1 MKRFYFYSYLFTLVI
16 IGCGPEL
23 RTVVERDKY
32 NRIVLEAELK
42 GEVDTNWVKL
52 HTYHFIGPSTD
63 GPPLETAKEA
73 QSDVS
78 VDDSGNLAWG
88 AEEPPAP
95 EPISSE
101 PPLDD
106 TPPDTGQVVQDFTI
120 TVDSTKKTFSS
131 FAKGRREGEWK
142 TWYANGQLKTY
153 YTYIKDQIEG
163 VYTYYDSIGTTIKTE
178 TYKKSILEGIT
189 SDFNENSTLRMT
201 TNYKKGLK
209 EGLQKEFIEGVVLIE
224 QRTFKKDSLD
234 GEWTSWHDN
243 GTKKV
248 VRVYKNG
255 EPRGNWL
262 FYDEKGAWMRE
273 QQYKKGLADGIWSF
287 YDRDRFKVFHYYTL
301 GELVA
306 EYTEAKWPNGQIKED
321 PPTFNKEGQLHG
333 TRIGY
338 WANGSTRYTM
348 DYKKG
353 KKDGDEIRYDSTG
366 VLIFEV
372 RYDKGIRNGMEKEYY
387 GNGNPKRLARYK
399 DNILDGMEKEYYMN
413 GDPKRLAS
421 YKDGKLNGKTELF
434 DSLGVKTETIA
445 YKDSLRNGK
454 TTLWWPNGEAY
465 QRFTYENDILEGK
478 FEEWDSLGTDIV
490 KGSYT
495 NGVRHKK
502 WLYYDSEGRRDK
514 FVFLDMDSVITDY
527 KFKYYPN
534 WQLVEEPGFDDRG
547 LYDGKWESF
556 YIDGATSKKFSYT
569 EGKRDKIWMS
579 YYQDG
584 RRENYTFY
592 TLDTLIT
599 DYDFTYYQN
608 LQIMEEPKFSK
619 DGLFDGKWEQFYEG
633 GETKKT
639 YSYERNLKNKIWMS
653 YYQDGRRENYTFYT
667 LDTLITD
674 YDFTYYQNL
683 QIMEEPKFS
692 KDGLFDG
699 KWEQFHQDG
708 ETKMTFSYDRNKK
721 DQIWMSYFP
730 DNRRQ
735 NYTFYNQD
743 TLITN
748 YDFKYYDNIKI
759 VDNPDYYDYEYYMNL
774 QVVEKPR
781 YDNLQIIEEP
791 KFDKNGLYD
800 GKWESF
806 FGDGDQWR
814 TFFYEEGLKVK
825 LWSVFFD
832 STGVRHSETNY
843 ENDLRHGQYQEWYE
857 NIIVRPKEEG
867 LYKEGVK
874 DLLWSYWN
882 EFQEKRFEE
891 WRDGVLYDSFQYE
904 YYPNGQ
910 VKEEPSYKDRRKHGD
925 WVRYFPNGDIMGTRT
940 FKAGLK
946 EGLWIEYYKNP
957 PGDRDDII
965 AWKGKYVAD
974 KKEGKWEWFWLNQE
988 KQRVDNYKK
997 GEMTSEKCF
1006 ERDGSGQTR
1015 DCSEVRY
1022 ESSR

>member
-1 MKRFYFYSYLFTLVI
+1 MKRIYFYSYLLTLAI

-32 NRIVLEAELK
+32 NRIILEAELK

-52 HTYHFIGPSTD
+52 HTYHFVGPSTD
-63 GPPLETAKEA
+63 GPPIETPSEKSA
-73 QSDVS
+73 DIN

-88 AEEPPAP
+88 AEEPVDA
-95 EPISSE
+95 SE
-101 PPLDD
+101 TESTNDVSD
-106 TPPDTGQVVQDFTI
+106 TVVDTGEVVQDFTI

-163 VYTYYDSIGTTIKTE
+163 IYTYYDSAGTTIKTE

-201 TNYKKGLK
+201 TTYKKGLK
-209 EGLQKEFIEGVVLIE
+209 EGPQKEFIEGVVLIE

-243 GTKKV
+243 GTQKV

-255 EPRGNWL
+255 QPRGNWM
-262 FYDEKGAWMRE
+262 FYDPKGAWMRE
-273 QQYKKGLADGIWSF
+273 EQYKKGLADGIWTF
-287 YDRDRFKVFHYYTL
+287 YDREGFKVFHYYTL

-338 WANGSTRYTM
+338 WADGSTRYTM

-353 KKDGDEIRYDSTG
+353 KKDGDEIRYDSSG
-366 VLIFEV
+366 VVVFEV
-372 RYDKGIRNGMEKEYY
+372 RYDKGIRNGLEKEYY
-387 GNGNPKRLARYK
+387 VNGNPKRVARYK
-399 DNILDGMEKEYYMN
+399 DNKLD
-413 GDPKRLAS
+413 
-421 YKDGKLNGKTELF
+421 GKTELF

-445 YKDSLRNGK
+445 YKDSLRDGK

-465 QRFTYENDILEGK
+465 QRFTYEKDVLEGR

-495 NGVRHKK
+495 AGVRHKK

-514 FVFLDMDSVITDY
+514 FVFLDMDSIITDY

-556 YIDGATSKKFSYT
+556 YIDGTTSKKFSYT

-579 YYQDG
+579 YFQDG

-592 TLDTLIT
+592 DQDTLVT
-599 DYDFTYYQN
+599 DYDFTYYPN
-608 LQIMEEPKFSK
+608 LQIKEEPKFSK
-619 DGLFDGKWEQFYEG
+619 DGLFDGKWEQFYE
-633 GETKKT
+633 
-639 YSYERNLKNKIWMS
+639 
-653 YYQDGRRENYTFYT
+653 
-667 LDTLITD
+667 
-674 YDFTYYQNL
+674 
-683 QIMEEPKFS
+683 
-692 KDGLFDG
+692 
-699 KWEQFHQDG
+699 DG

-730 DNRRQ
+730 DNRRE
-735 NYTFYNQD
+735 NFTFYNQD
-743 TLITN
+743 TLVTD

-759 VDNPDYYDYEYYMNL
+759 VENPDFYSYEYYMNL
-774 QVVEKPR
+774 QTVETPR
-781 YDNLQIIEEP
+781 YDNTQIVEEP
-791 KFDKNGLYD
+791 SFGKNGLFD

-806 FGDGDQWR
+806 FENGDQWR
-814 TFFYEEGLKVK
+814 TFHYEDGLKVK
-825 LWSVFFD
+825 LWSVFYD
-832 STGVRHSETNY
+832 STGMRHSETNY

-857 NIIVRPKEEG
+857 NIVIRPRAEG

-874 DLLWSYWN
+874 DLLWTFWN

-891 WRDGVLYDSFQYE
+891 WRDGVLYDTFEYE
-904 YYPNGQ
+904 YYSNGQ
-910 VKEEPSYKDRRKHGD
+910 VKEEPSYKDRKKHGD
-925 WVRYFPNGDIMGTRT
+925 WVRYFPNGDVMGTRT
-940 FKAGLK
+940 FVAGLK

-957 PGDRDDII
+957 PGERDDII
-965 AWKGKYVAD
+965 AWKGKYVSD
-974 KKEGKWEWFWLNQE
+974 KREGKWEWFWLNQE
-988 KQRVDNYKK
+988 RQRVDSYKK

-1006 ERDGSGQTR
+1006 ERDGSGSSR

-1022 ESSR
+1022 DGTR

>member
-1 MKRFYFYSYLFTLVI
+1 M
-16 IGCGPEL
+16 
-23 RTVVERDKY
+23 
-32 NRIVLEAELK
+32 
-42 GEVDTNWVKL
+42 
-52 HTYHFIGPSTD
+52 
-63 GPPLETAKEA
+63 
-73 QSDVS
+73 
-78 VDDSGNLAWG
+78 
-88 AEEPPAP
+88 
-95 EPISSE
+95 
-101 PPLDD
+101 
-106 TPPDTGQVVQDFTI
+106 QDFTI

-142 TWYANGQLKTY
+142 TWYPNGQLKTY

-163 VYTYYDSIGTTIKTE
+163 TYTYYDSIGTTIRTE
-178 TYKKSILEGIT
+178 TYKKSVLEGIT
-189 SDFNENSTLRMT
+189 SDFNENSTLKMT
-201 TNYKKGLK
+201 TEYKKGLK
-209 EGLQKEFIEGVVLIE
+209 DGIQKEFIEGVVLIE

-243 GTKKV
+243 GTRMV
-248 VRVYKNG
+248 TRVYKNG
-255 EPRGNWL
+255 APRGNWL

-273 QQYKKGLADGIWSF
+273 QQYKKGLADGIWTF
-287 YDRDRFKVFHYYTL
+287 YDRDGFKVFHYYTL

-306 EYTEAKWPNGQIKED
+306 EYTEAKWPNGQIKEE

-338 WANGSTRYTM
+338 WSDGSTRYTM

-372 RYDKGIRNGMEKEYY
+372 RYDKGIRNGLEKEYY
-387 GNGNPKRLARYK
+387 VYGNPKRIARYK
-399 DNILDGMEKEYYMN
+399 DNKLD
-413 GDPKRLAS
+413 
-421 YKDGKLNGKTELF
+421 GKTELF

-454 TTLWWPNGEAY
+454 STLWWPNGKPY

-478 FEEWDSLGTDIV
+478 YEEWDSLGADIV
-490 KGSYT
+490 KGIYT
-495 NGVRHKK
+495 KGVRHKK

-514 FVFLDMDSVITDY
+514 FIFLDMDSIITDY

-556 YIDGATSKKFSYT
+556 YIDGATSKKFFYDK
-569 EGKRDKIWMS
+569 GKRDQIWMS

-592 TLDTLIT
+592 ALDTLIT
-599 DYDFTYYQN
+599 DYDFTYYKN

-619 DGLFDGKWEQFYEG
+619 DGLFDGKWEQFY
-633 GETKKT
+633 
-639 YSYERNLKNKIWMS
+639 
-653 YYQDGRRENYTFYT
+653 
-667 LDTLITD
+667 
-674 YDFTYYQNL
+674 
-683 QIMEEPKFS
+683 
-692 KDGLFDG
+692 
-699 KWEQFHQDG
+699 QDG
-708 ETKMTFSYDRNKK
+708 ETKMTFTYDRNKK

-743 TLITN
+743 TLITD

-759 VDNPDYYDYEYYMNL
+759 VDNPDYYDYTYYMNL
-774 QVVEKPR
+774 EIVEEPR
-781 YDNLQIIEEP
+781 YDNMQIVEEP

-800 GKWESF
+800 GKWESYF
-806 FGDGDQWR
+806 EDGDDWR
-814 TFFYEEGLKVK
+814 TFYYENGIKVK
-825 LWSVFFD
+825 LWSVFYD
-832 STGVRHSETNY
+832 STGTRHSETNY
-843 ENDLRHGQYQEWYE
+843 ENDLKHGQYQEWYQD
-857 NIIVRPKEEG
+857 IIVKPKEEG
-867 LYKEGVK
+867 LYKEDVK
-874 DLLWSYWN
+874 DLLWTYWN

-891 WRDGVLYDSFQYE
+891 WRDGVLYDSFEYE
-904 YYPNGQ
+904 YYDNGQ
-910 VKEEPSYKDRRKHGD
+910 VKEEPSYKDRKKHGD
-925 WVRYFPNGDIMGTRT
+925 WVRYFPDGSIMGTRT

-946 EGLWIEYYKNP
+946 EGTWIEYYKNL

-974 KKEGKWEWFWLNQE
+974 KREGKWEWFWLNQE
-988 KQRVDNYKK
+988 RQRVDNYKK

-1006 ERDGSGQTR
+1006 ERDGSGSTR

>member
-1 MKRFYFYSYLFTLVI
+1 MKRIYFYSYLLTLAI

-32 NRIVLEAELK
+32 NRIILEAELK

-52 HTYHFIGPSTD
+52 HTYHFVGPSTD
-63 GPPLETAKEA
+63 GPPIETPSER
-73 QSDVS
+73 SVDIN

-88 AEEPPAP
+88 AEEPA
-95 EPISSE
+95 EASE
-101 PPLDD
+101 AESTNDVSD
-106 TPPDTGQVVQDFTI
+106 TVVDTGEVVQDFTI

-163 VYTYYDSIGTTIKTE
+163 IYTYYDSVGTIIKKE

-201 TNYKKGLK
+201 TTYKKGLK
-209 EGLQKEFIEGVVLIE
+209 EGPQKEFIEGVVLIE

-243 GTKKV
+243 GTQKV

-255 EPRGNWL
+255 QPRGNWM
-262 FYDEKGAWMRE
+262 FYDSKGAWMRE
-273 QQYKKGLADGIWSF
+273 EQYKKGLADGIWTF
-287 YDRDRFKVFHYYTL
+287 YDREGFKVFHYYTL

-338 WANGSTRYTM
+338 WADGSTRYTM

-353 KKDGDEIRYDSTG
+353 KKDGDEIRYDSSG
-366 VLIFEV
+366 VVVFEV
-372 RYDKGIRNGMEKEYY
+372 RYDKGIRNGLEKEYY
-387 GNGNPKRLARYK
+387 VNGNPKRVARYK
-399 DNILDGMEKEYYMN
+399 DNKLD
-413 GDPKRLAS
+413 
-421 YKDGKLNGKTELF
+421 GKTELF

-445 YKDSLRNGK
+445 YKDSLRDGK

-465 QRFTYENDILEGK
+465 QRFTYEKDILEGR

-495 NGVRHKK
+495 AGVRHKK

-514 FVFLDMDSVITDY
+514 FVFLDMDSIITDY

-556 YIDGATSKKFSYT
+556 YIDGATSKKFSYS

-579 YYQDG
+579 YFQDG

-592 TLDTLIT
+592 DQDTLVT
-599 DYDFTYYQN
+599 DYDFTYYSN
-608 LQIMEEPKFSK
+608 LQIKEEPKFSK
-619 DGLFDGKWEQFYEG
+619 DGLFDGKWEQFYE
-633 GETKKT
+633 
-639 YSYERNLKNKIWMS
+639 
-653 YYQDGRRENYTFYT
+653 
-667 LDTLITD
+667 
-674 YDFTYYQNL
+674 
-683 QIMEEPKFS
+683 
-692 KDGLFDG
+692 
-699 KWEQFHQDG
+699 DG

-730 DNRRQ
+730 DNRRE
-735 NYTFYNQD
+735 NFTFYNQD
-743 TLITN
+743 TLVTD

-759 VDNPDYYDYEYYMNL
+759 VENPDFYSYEYYMNL
-774 QVVEKPR
+774 QTVETPR
-781 YDNLQIIEEP
+781 YDNIQIVEEP
-791 KFDKNGLYD
+791 SFGKNGLFD

-806 FGDGDQWR
+806 FENGDQWR
-814 TFFYEEGLKVK
+814 TFHYEDGLKVK
-825 LWSVFFD
+825 LWSVFYD
-832 STGVRHSETNY
+832 STGMRHSETNY

-857 NIIVRPKEEG
+857 NIVIRPRAEG

-874 DLLWSYWN
+874 DLLWTFWN

-891 WRDGVLYDSFQYE
+891 WRDGVLYDTFEYE
-904 YYPNGQ
+904 YYSNGQ
-910 VKEEPSYKDRRKHGD
+910 VKEEPSYKDRKKHGD
-925 WVRYFPNGDIMGTRT
+925 WVRYFPNGDVMGTRT
-940 FKAGLK
+940 FVAGLK

-957 PGDRDDII
+957 PGERDDII
-965 AWKGKYVAD
+965 AWKGKYVSD
-974 KKEGKWEWFWLNQE
+974 KREGKWEWFWLNQE
-988 KQRVDNYKK
+988 RQRVDSYKK

-1006 ERDGSGQTR
+1006 ERDGSGSSR

-1022 ESSR
+1022 DGTR

>member
-1 MKRFYFYSYLFTLVI
+1 MKRFYLYSYIATLLI

-32 NRIVLEAELK
+32 NRIILEAELK

-52 HTYHFIGPSTD
+52 HTYHFMGPSTD
-63 GPPLETAKEA
+63 GPPLDETASTQA
-73 QSDVS
+73 DMS

-88 AEEPPAP
+88 AEEETVEANN
-95 EPISSE
+95 EATDISEES
-101 PPLDD
+101 
-106 TPPDTGQVVQDFTI
+106 TADTGEVVQDFTI

-131 FAKGRREGEWK
+131 FAKGRKEGDWK
-142 TWYANGQLKTY
+142 TWHANGQLKTH

-163 VYTYYDSIGTTIKTE
+163 VYTYYDSVGTTIKTE
-178 TYKKSILEGIT
+178 TYKKSILEGVT
-189 SDFNENSTLRMT
+189 SEFNENGTLHIT
-201 TNYKKGLK
+201 TEYKKGLK

-243 GTKKV
+243 GTQKV

-255 EPRGNWL
+255 SPRGNWT

-273 QQYKKGLADGIWSF
+273 QQYKKGLADGIWTF
-287 YDRDRFKVFHYYTL
+287 YDREGFKVFHYYTL

-306 EYTEAKWPNGQIKED
+306 EYTEAKWPNGQIKEE

-338 WANGSTRYTM
+338 WADGSTRYTM

-387 GNGNPKRLARYK
+387 SNGNPKRLAKYK
-399 DNILDGMEKEYYMN
+399 DN
-413 GDPKRLAS
+413 
-421 YKDGKLNGKTELF
+421 KLNGKTELF

-465 QRFTYENDILEGK
+465 QRFTYENDILEGR

-490 KGSYT
+490 KGTYT
-495 NGVRHKK
+495 GGVRHKK

-514 FVFLDMDSVITDY
+514 FVFLDMDSIITDY

-534 WQLVEEPGFDDRG
+534 WQLVEEPGFNDRG

-569 EGKRDKIWMS
+569 EGKRDKVWMS

-592 TLDTLIT
+592 TQDSLIT
-599 DYDFTYYQN
+599 DYDFTYYAN
-608 LQIMEEPKFSK
+608 LQIKEEPKFSK
-619 DGLFDGKWEQFYEG
+619 DGLFDGKWEQFYE
-633 GETKKT
+633 
-639 YSYERNLKNKIWMS
+639 
-653 YYQDGRRENYTFYT
+653 
-667 LDTLITD
+667 
-674 YDFTYYQNL
+674 
-683 QIMEEPKFS
+683 
-692 KDGLFDG
+692 
-699 KWEQFHQDG
+699 DG
-708 ETKMTFSYDRNKK
+708 ETKMTFSYDRSKK
-721 DQIWMSYFP
+721 DQIWMSYFN

-743 TLITN
+743 TLITD

-759 VDNPDYYDYEYYMNL
+759 VDDPDLYDYEYYMNL
-774 QVVEKPR
+774 EIIEKPR
-781 YDNLQIIEEP
+781 NDNLQIVEEP
-791 KFDKNGLYD
+791 SFGKNGLFD

-806 FGDGDQWR
+806 FADGDQWR
-814 TFFYEEGLKVK
+814 TFHYEDGLKVK
-825 LWSVFFD
+825 LWSVFYD
-832 STGVRHSETNY
+832 STGTRHSETNY
-843 ENDLRHGQYQEWYE
+843 ENDMKNGQYQEWYE
-857 NIIVRPKEEG
+857 NIIIRPRAEG
-867 LYKEGVK
+867 LYKDDVK
-874 DLLWSYWN
+874 DLLWTFWN

-891 WRDGVLYDSFQYE
+891 WRDGILYDSFEYE

-910 VKEEPSYKDRRKHGD
+910 VKEEPSYKDRKKHGD
-925 WVRYFPNGDIMGTRT
+925 WVRYFPDGSVMGTRT
-940 FKAGLK
+940 FVAGLK

-957 PGDRDDII
+957 PGNRDDIV
-965 AWKGKYVAD
+965 AWQGKYVSD
-974 KKEGKWEWFWLNQE
+974 KREGKWEWFWLNQE
-988 KQRVDNYKK
+988 KQRVDSYKK

-1006 ERDGSGQTR
+1006 ERDGSGSTR
-1015 DCSEVRY
+1015 DCSEVRFQ
-1022 ESSR
+1022 SNR

>member
-23 RTVVERDKY
+23 RTVIERDKY
-32 NRIVLEAELK
+32 NRIILEAELK

-73 QSDVS
+73 QSDIS

-88 AEEPPAP
+88 AEEELEA
-95 EPISSE
+95 EVKKIE
-101 PPLDD
+101 D
-106 TPPDTGQVVQDFTI
+106 TLNDVTNDTGQVVQDFTI

-142 TWYANGQLKTY
+142 TWYPNGQLKTY

-163 VYTYYDSIGTTIKTE
+163 TYTYYDSIGTTIRTE
-178 TYKKSILEGIT
+178 TYKKSVLEGIT
-189 SDFNENSTLRMT
+189 SDFNENSTLKMT
-201 TNYKKGLK
+201 TEYKKGLK
-209 EGLQKEFIEGVVLIE
+209 DGIQKEFIEGVVLIE

-243 GTKKV
+243 GTRKV
-248 VRVYKNG
+248 TRVYKNG
-255 EPRGNWL
+255 APRGNWL

-273 QQYKKGLADGIWSF
+273 QQYKKGLADGIWTF
-287 YDRDRFKVFHYYTL
+287 YDRDGFKVFHYYTL

-306 EYTEAKWPNGQIKED
+306 EYTEAKWPNGQIKEE

-338 WANGSTRYTM
+338 WSDGSTRYTM

-372 RYDKGIRNGMEKEYY
+372 RYDKGIRNGLEKEYY
-387 GNGNPKRLARYK
+387 VNGNPKRIARYK
-399 DNILDGMEKEYYMN
+399 DNKLD
-413 GDPKRLAS
+413 
-421 YKDGKLNGKTELF
+421 GKTELF

-454 TTLWWPNGEAY
+454 STLWWPNGKPY

-478 FEEWDSLGTDIV
+478 YEEWDSLGADIV
-490 KGSYT
+490 KGIYT
-495 NGVRHKK
+495 QGVRHKK

-514 FVFLDMDSVITDY
+514 FIFLDMDSIITDY

-556 YIDGATSKKFSYT
+556 YIDGATSKKFFYDK
-569 EGKRDKIWMS
+569 GKRDQIWMS

-592 TLDTLIT
+592 ALDTLIT
-599 DYDFTYYQN
+599 DYDFTYYKN

-619 DGLFDGKWEQFYEG
+619 DGLFDGKWEQFY
-633 GETKKT
+633 
-639 YSYERNLKNKIWMS
+639 
-653 YYQDGRRENYTFYT
+653 
-667 LDTLITD
+667 
-674 YDFTYYQNL
+674 
-683 QIMEEPKFS
+683 
-692 KDGLFDG
+692 
-699 KWEQFHQDG
+699 QDG
-708 ETKMTFSYDRNKK
+708 ETKMTFNYDRNKK

-743 TLITN
+743 TLITD

-759 VDNPDYYDYEYYMNL
+759 VDNPDYYDYTYYMNL
-774 QVVEKPR
+774 EIVEEPR
-781 YDNLQIIEEP
+781 YDNMQIVEEP

-800 GKWESF
+800 GKWESYF
-806 FGDGDQWR
+806 EDGDDWR
-814 TFFYEEGLKVK
+814 TFYYENGIKVK
-825 LWSVFFD
+825 LWSVFYD
-832 STGVRHSETNY
+832 STGTRHSETNY
-843 ENDLRHGQYQEWYE
+843 ENDLKHGQYQEWYQD
-857 NIIVRPKEEG
+857 IIVKPKEEG
-867 LYKEGVK
+867 LYKEDVK
-874 DLLWSYWN
+874 DLLWTYWN

-891 WRDGVLYDSFQYE
+891 WRDGVLYDSFEYE
-904 YYPNGQ
+904 YYDNGQ
-910 VKEEPSYKDRRKHGD
+910 VKEEPSYKDRKKHGD
-925 WVRYFPNGDIMGTRT
+925 WVRYFPDGSIMGTRT

-946 EGLWIEYYKNP
+946 EGTWIEYYKNL

-974 KKEGKWEWFWLNQE
+974 KREGKWEWFWLNQE
-988 KQRVDNYKK
+988 RQRVDNYKK

-1006 ERDGSGQTR
+1006 ERDGSGSTR

>member
-23 RTVVERDKY
+23 RSVVERDKY
-32 NRIVLEAELK
+32 NRIILEAELK

-63 GPPLETAKEA
+63 GPPLETAKET

-88 AEEPPAP
+88 AEEPPTP
-95 EPISSE
+95 DPISSE
-101 PPLDD
+101 SNLDD
-106 TPPDTGQVVQDFTI
+106 IPADTGQVVQDFTI

-142 TWYANGQLKTY
+142 TWYPNGQMKTY

-178 TYKKSILEGIT
+178 TYKKGILEGIT

-287 YDRDRFKVFHYYTL
+287 YDRDGFKVFHYYTL

-421 YKDGKLNGKTELF
+421 YKDGKLDGKTELF

-514 FVFLDMDSVITDY
+514 FVFLDMDLIITDY

-579 YYQDG
+579 YYQD
-584 RRENYTFY
+584 E
-592 TLDTLIT
+592 
-599 DYDFTYYQN
+599 
-608 LQIMEEPKFSK
+608 
-619 DGLFDGKWEQFYEG
+619 
-633 GETKKT
+633 
-639 YSYERNLKNKIWMS
+639 
-653 YYQDGRRENYTFYT
+653 RRENYTFYT

-699 KWEQFHQDG
+699 KWEQFHEDG

-748 YDFKYYDNIKI
+748 YDFKYYDNIEI

-774 QVVEKPR
+774 QIVEKPR
-781 YDNLQIIEEP
+781 YDNLQIVEEP

-806 FGDGDQWR
+806 FENGDQWR
-814 TFFYEEGLKVK
+814 TFFYEEGIKVK

-874 DLLWSYWN
+874 DLLWTYWN

-891 WRDGVLYDSFQYE
+891 WRDGVLYDSFEYE

>member
-1 MKRFYFYSYLFTLVI
+1 MKRFYIYSYILTLVI
-16 IGCGPEL
+16 VGCGPEL
-23 RTVVERDKY
+23 RTVVERDKF
-32 NRIVLEAELK
+32 NRIILEAELK

-63 GPPLETAKEA
+63 GPPIDNATPS

-78 VDDSGNLAWG
+78 VDNSGNLAWG
-88 AEEPPAP
+88 AEEETAEPKSDASESPEEAPA
-95 EPISSE
+95 
-101 PPLDD
+101 
-106 TPPDTGQVVQDFTI
+106 DTGEVVQDFTI

-131 FAKGRREGEWK
+131 FAKGRREGDWK
-142 TWYANGQLKTY
+142 TWHPNGQLKTH

-163 VYTYYDSIGTTIKTE
+163 LYTYYDSVGITKKTE
-178 TYKKSILEGIT
+178 TYKKSILEGVT
-189 SDFNENSTLRMT
+189 SDFNDNGTLHIT
-201 TNYKKGLK
+201 TEYKKNLK
-209 EGLQKEFIEGVVLIE
+209 DGFQKEFIEGVVLIE
-224 QRTFKKDSLD
+224 QRTYKKDSLD
-234 GEWTSWHDN
+234 GEWTSWHDS

-255 EPRGNWL
+255 TPKGNWI

-273 QQYKKGLADGIWSF
+273 EQYKKGLADGIWTF

-306 EYTEAKWPNGQIKED
+306 EYTEAKWPNGQIKEE
-321 PPTFNKEGQLHG
+321 PPSFNKEGQLDG

-338 WANGSTRYTM
+338 WADGSTRYTM

-387 GNGNPKRLARYK
+387 SNGNPKRLARYK
-399 DNILDGMEKEYYMN
+399 DNKLDGMEKEYYAN
-413 GDPKRLAS
+413 GNEKRLAS
-421 YKDGKLNGKTELF
+421 YKDNKLDGKTELF
-434 DSLGVKTETIA
+434 DSLGVKTETIT
-445 YKDSLRNGK
+445 YKDSLRDGK

-465 QRFTYENDILEGK
+465 QRFTYEKDILEGR

-495 NGVRHKK
+495 DGVRHKK

-514 FVFLDMDSVITDY
+514 FVFLDMDSTITDY

-534 WQLVEEPGFDDRG
+534 WQLVEEPGFNDRG

-556 YIDGATSKKFSYT
+556 YIDGATSKKFSYD

-592 TLDTLIT
+592 AQDSLVT
-599 DYDFTYYQN
+599 DYDFTYFAN
-608 LQIMEEPKFSK
+608 LQIKEEPKFSK
-619 DGLFDGKWEQFYEG
+619 EGLFDGKWERFYE
-633 GETKKT
+633 
-639 YSYERNLKNKIWMS
+639 
-653 YYQDGRRENYTFYT
+653 
-667 LDTLITD
+667 
-674 YDFTYYQNL
+674 
-683 QIMEEPKFS
+683 
-692 KDGLFDG
+692 
-699 KWEQFHQDG
+699 DG
-708 ETKMTFSYDRNKK
+708 ETKMTFSYDQSKK
-721 DQIWMSYFP
+721 DKIWMSYFP

-735 NYTFYNQD
+735 NYTYYNQD
-743 TLITN
+743 TLVTD

-759 VDNPDYYDYEYYMNL
+759 TNNPDLYDYAYYMNL
-774 QVVEKPR
+774 EIVENPR
-781 YDNLQIIEEP
+781 YDNLQIVEEP
-791 KFDKNGLYD
+791 SFGKNGLFD

-806 FGDGDQWR
+806 FEDGDQWR
-814 TFFYEEGLKVK
+814 TFHYEEGLKVK
-825 LWSVFFD
+825 MWSVFYD
-832 STGVRHSETNY
+832 STGTRHSETNY
-843 ENDLRHGQYQEWYE
+843 ENDLKHGQYQEWYE
-857 NIIVRPKEEG
+857 NIIIRPRAEG
-867 LYKEGVK
+867 LYKEDVK
-874 DLLWSYWN
+874 DLLWTFWN

-891 WRDGVLYDSFQYE
+891 WRDGVLYDSFEYE

-925 WVRYFPNGDIMGTRT
+925 WVRYFPDGSVMGTRT
-940 FKAGLK
+940 FEAGLK

-957 PGDRDDII
+957 PGNRDDIV
-965 AWKGKYVAD
+965 AWQGKYVAD
-974 KKEGKWEWFWLNQE
+974 KREGKWEWFWLNQE

-1006 ERDGSGQTR
+1006 ERDGSGSTR
-1015 DCSEVRY
+1015 DCSEVRF

>member
-1 MKRFYFYSYLFTLVI
+1 MKRFYLYSYIVTLLI

-32 NRIVLEAELK
+32 NRIILEAELK

-52 HTYHFIGPSTD
+52 HTYHFMGPSTD
-63 GPPLETAKEA
+63 GPPLDETAST
-73 QSDVS
+73 QTDMS

-88 AEEPPAP
+88 AEEETVEANN
-95 EPISSE
+95 EATDISEES
-101 PPLDD
+101 
-106 TPPDTGQVVQDFTI
+106 TADTGEVVQDFTI

-131 FAKGRREGEWK
+131 FAKGRKEGDWK
-142 TWYANGQLKTY
+142 TWHANGQLKTH

-163 VYTYYDSIGTTIKTE
+163 VYTYYDSVGTTIKTE
-178 TYKKSILEGIT
+178 TYKKSILEGVT
-189 SDFNENSTLRMT
+189 SEFNENGTLHIT
-201 TNYKKGLK
+201 TEYKKGLK

-255 EPRGNWL
+255 SPRGNWT

-273 QQYKKGLADGIWSF
+273 QQYKKGLADGIWTF
-287 YDRDRFKVFHYYTL
+287 YDREGFKVFHYYTL

-306 EYTEAKWPNGQIKED
+306 EYTEAKWPNGQIKEE

-338 WANGSTRYTM
+338 WADGSTRYTM

-387 GNGNPKRLARYK
+387 SNGNPKRLAKYK
-399 DNILDGMEKEYYMN
+399 DN
-413 GDPKRLAS
+413 
-421 YKDGKLNGKTELF
+421 KLNGKTELF

-465 QRFTYENDILEGK
+465 QRFTYENDILEGR

-490 KGSYT
+490 KGTYT
-495 NGVRHKK
+495 GGVRHKK

-514 FVFLDMDSVITDY
+514 FVFLDMDSIITDY

-534 WQLVEEPGFDDRG
+534 WQLVEEPGFNDRG

-569 EGKRDKIWMS
+569 EGKRDKVWMS

-592 TLDTLIT
+592 TQDSLIT
-599 DYDFTYYQN
+599 DYDFTYYAN
-608 LQIMEEPKFSK
+608 LQIKEEPKFSK
-619 DGLFDGKWEQFYEG
+619 DGLFDGKWEQFYE
-633 GETKKT
+633 
-639 YSYERNLKNKIWMS
+639 
-653 YYQDGRRENYTFYT
+653 
-667 LDTLITD
+667 
-674 YDFTYYQNL
+674 
-683 QIMEEPKFS
+683 
-692 KDGLFDG
+692 
-699 KWEQFHQDG
+699 DG
-708 ETKMTFSYDRNKK
+708 ETKMTFSYDRSKK
-721 DQIWMSYFP
+721 DQIWMSYFN

-743 TLITN
+743 TLITD

-759 VDNPDYYDYEYYMNL
+759 VDDPDLYDYEYYMNL
-774 QVVEKPR
+774 EIIEKPR
-781 YDNLQIIEEP
+781 NDNLQIVEEP
-791 KFDKNGLYD
+791 SFGKNGLFD

-806 FGDGDQWR
+806 FADGDQWR
-814 TFFYEEGLKVK
+814 TFHYEDGLKVK
-825 LWSVFFD
+825 LWSVFYD
-832 STGVRHSETNY
+832 STGTRHSETNY
-843 ENDLRHGQYQEWYE
+843 ENDMKNGQYQEWYE
-857 NIIVRPKEEG
+857 NIIIRPRAEG
-867 LYKEGVK
+867 LYKDDVK
-874 DLLWSYWN
+874 DLLWTFWN

-891 WRDGVLYDSFQYE
+891 WRDGILYDSFEYE

-925 WVRYFPNGDIMGTRT
+925 WVRYFPDGSVMGTRT
-940 FKAGLK
+940 FVAGLK

-957 PGDRDDII
+957 PGNRDDIV
-965 AWKGKYVAD
+965 AWQGKYVSD
-974 KKEGKWEWFWLNQE
+974 KREGKWEWFWLNQE
-988 KQRVDNYKK
+988 KQRVDSYKK

-1006 ERDGSGQTR
+1006 ERDGSGSTR
-1015 DCSEVRY
+1015 DCSEVRFQ
-1022 ESSR
+1022 SNR

>member
-1 MKRFYFYSYLFTLVI
+1 MKRIYFYSYLLTLAI

-32 NRIVLEAELK
+32 NRIILEAELK

-52 HTYHFIGPSTD
+52 HTYHFVGPSTD
-63 GPPLETAKEA
+63 GPPIETPSEKSA
-73 QSDVS
+73 DIN

-88 AEEPPAP
+88 AEEPIDA
-95 EPISSE
+95 SE
-101 PPLDD
+101 TESTKDVSD
-106 TPPDTGQVVQDFTI
+106 TVVDTGEVVQDFTI

-163 VYTYYDSIGTTIKTE
+163 IYTYYDSAGTTIKTE

-201 TNYKKGLK
+201 TTYKKGLK
-209 EGLQKEFIEGVVLIE
+209 EGPQKEFIEGVVLIE

-243 GTKKV
+243 GTQKV

-255 EPRGNWL
+255 QPRGNWM
-262 FYDEKGAWMRE
+262 FYDPKGAWMRE
-273 QQYKKGLADGIWSF
+273 EQYKKGLADGIWTF
-287 YDRDRFKVFHYYTL
+287 YDREGFKVFHYYTL

-338 WANGSTRYTM
+338 WADGSTRYTM

-353 KKDGDEIRYDSTG
+353 KKDGDEIRYDSSG
-366 VLIFEV
+366 VVVFEV
-372 RYDKGIRNGMEKEYY
+372 RYDKGIRNGLEKEYY
-387 GNGNPKRLARYK
+387 VNGNPKRVARYK
-399 DNILDGMEKEYYMN
+399 DNKLD
-413 GDPKRLAS
+413 
-421 YKDGKLNGKTELF
+421 GKTELF

-445 YKDSLRNGK
+445 YKDSLRDGK

-465 QRFTYENDILEGK
+465 QRFTYEKDVLEGR

-495 NGVRHKK
+495 AGVRHKK

-514 FVFLDMDSVITDY
+514 FVFLDMDSIITDY

-556 YIDGATSKKFSYT
+556 YIDGTTSKKFSYT

-579 YYQDG
+579 YFQDG

-592 TLDTLIT
+592 DQDTLVT
-599 DYDFTYYQN
+599 DYDFTYYPN
-608 LQIMEEPKFSK
+608 LQIKEEPKFSK
-619 DGLFDGKWEQFYEG
+619 DGLFDGKWEQFYE
-633 GETKKT
+633 
-639 YSYERNLKNKIWMS
+639 
-653 YYQDGRRENYTFYT
+653 
-667 LDTLITD
+667 
-674 YDFTYYQNL
+674 
-683 QIMEEPKFS
+683 
-692 KDGLFDG
+692 
-699 KWEQFHQDG
+699 DG

-730 DNRRQ
+730 DNRRE
-735 NYTFYNQD
+735 NFTFYNQD
-743 TLITN
+743 TLVTD

-759 VDNPDYYDYEYYMNL
+759 VENPDFYSYEYYMNL
-774 QVVEKPR
+774 QTVETPR
-781 YDNLQIIEEP
+781 YDNIQIVEEP
-791 KFDKNGLYD
+791 SFGKNGLFD

-806 FGDGDQWR
+806 FENGDQWR
-814 TFFYEEGLKVK
+814 TFHYEDGLKVK
-825 LWSVFFD
+825 LWSVFYD
-832 STGVRHSETNY
+832 STGMRHSETNY

-857 NIIVRPKEEG
+857 NIVIRPRAEG

-874 DLLWSYWN
+874 DLLWTFWN

-891 WRDGVLYDSFQYE
+891 WRDGVLYDTFEYE
-904 YYPNGQ
+904 YYSNGQ
-910 VKEEPSYKDRRKHGD
+910 VKEEPSYKDRKKHGD
-925 WVRYFPNGDIMGTRT
+925 WVRYFPNGDVMGTRT
-940 FKAGLK
+940 FVAGLK

-957 PGDRDDII
+957 PGERDDII
-965 AWKGKYVAD
+965 AWKGKYVSD
-974 KKEGKWEWFWLNQE
+974 KREGKWEWFWLNQE
-988 KQRVDNYKK
+988 RQRVDSYKK

-1006 ERDGSGQTR
+1006 ERDGSGSSR

-1022 ESSR
+1022 DGTR

>member
-1 MKRFYFYSYLFTLVI
+1 MKRFYLYSYIVTLLI

-32 NRIVLEAELK
+32 NRIILEAELK

-52 HTYHFIGPSTD
+52 HTYHFMGPSTD
-63 GPPLETAKEA
+63 GPPLDETAST
-73 QSDVS
+73 QTDMS

-88 AEEPPAP
+88 AEEETVEAN
-95 EPISSE
+95 SE
-101 PPLDD
+101 PTDLSDESTAD
-106 TPPDTGQVVQDFTI
+106 TSEAVQDFTI

-131 FAKGRREGEWK
+131 FAKGRKEGDWK
-142 TWYANGQLKTY
+142 TWHANGQLKTH

-163 VYTYYDSIGTTIKTE
+163 VYTYYDSVGTTIKTE
-178 TYKKSILEGIT
+178 TYKKSILEGVT
-189 SDFNENSTLRMT
+189 SEFNENGTLHLT
-201 TNYKKGLK
+201 TEYKKGLK

-243 GTKKV
+243 GTQKV

-255 EPRGNWL
+255 SPRGNWT

-273 QQYKKGLADGIWSF
+273 QQYKKGLADGIWTF
-287 YDRDRFKVFHYYTL
+287 YDREGFKVFHYYTL

-306 EYTEAKWPNGQIKED
+306 EYTEAKWPNGQIKEE

-338 WANGSTRYTM
+338 WADGSTRYTM

-387 GNGNPKRLARYK
+387 SNGNPKRLAKYK
-399 DNILDGMEKEYYMN
+399 DN
-413 GDPKRLAS
+413 
-421 YKDGKLNGKTELF
+421 KLNGKTELF

-465 QRFTYENDILEGK
+465 QRFTYENDILEGR

-490 KGSYT
+490 KGTYT
-495 NGVRHKK
+495 GGVRHKK

-514 FVFLDMDSVITDY
+514 FVFLDMDSIITDY

-534 WQLVEEPGFDDRG
+534 WQLVEEPGFNDRG

-569 EGKRDKIWMS
+569 EGKRDKVWMS

-592 TLDTLIT
+592 TQDTLIT
-599 DYDFTYYQN
+599 DYDFTYYAN
-608 LQIMEEPKFSK
+608 LQIKEEPKFSK
-619 DGLFDGKWEQFYEG
+619 DGLFDGKWEQFYE
-633 GETKKT
+633 
-639 YSYERNLKNKIWMS
+639 
-653 YYQDGRRENYTFYT
+653 
-667 LDTLITD
+667 
-674 YDFTYYQNL
+674 
-683 QIMEEPKFS
+683 
-692 KDGLFDG
+692 
-699 KWEQFHQDG
+699 DG
-708 ETKMTFSYDRNKK
+708 ETKMTFSYDRSKK
-721 DQIWMSYFP
+721 DQIWMSYFN

-735 NYTFYNQD
+735 NFTFYNQD
-743 TLITN
+743 TLVTD

-759 VDNPDYYDYEYYMNL
+759 VDDPDLYDYEYYMNL
-774 QVVEKPR
+774 EIVEKPR
-781 YDNLQIIEEP
+781 NDNLQIVEEP
-791 KFDKNGLYD
+791 SFGKNGLFD

-806 FGDGDQWR
+806 FADGDQWR
-814 TFFYEEGLKVK
+814 TFHYEDGLKVK
-825 LWSVFFD
+825 LWSVFYD
-832 STGVRHSETNY
+832 STGTRHSETNY
-843 ENDLRHGQYQEWYE
+843 ENDMKNGQYQEWYE
-857 NIIVRPKEEG
+857 NIIIRPRSEG
-867 LYKEGVK
+867 LYKDDVK
-874 DLLWSYWN
+874 DLLWTFWN

-891 WRDGVLYDSFQYE
+891 WRDGILYDSFEYE

-925 WVRYFPNGDIMGTRT
+925 WVRYFPDGSVMGTRT
-940 FKAGLK
+940 FVAGLK

-957 PGDRDDII
+957 PGNRDDIV
-965 AWKGKYVAD
+965 AWQGKYVSD
-974 KKEGKWEWFWLNQE
+974 KREGKWEWFWLNQE
-988 KQRVDNYKK
+988 KQRVDSYKK

-1006 ERDGSGQTR
+1006 ERDGSGSTR
-1015 DCSEVRY
+1015 DCSEVRFQ
-1022 ESSR
+1022 SNR

>member
-32 NRIVLEAELK
+32 NRIILEAELK

-63 GPPLETAKEA
+63 GPPLDTAKET

-78 VDDSGNLAWG
+78 VDESGNLAWG
-88 AEEPPAP
+88 AEEELEAEVKEIEDILNNVP
-95 EPISSE
+95 
-101 PPLDD
+101 
-106 TPPDTGQVVQDFTI
+106 TDTGQVVQDFTI

-163 VYTYYDSIGTTIKTE
+163 IYTYYDSIGTTIKTE
-178 TYKKSILEGIT
+178 TYKKSILEGVT

-209 EGLQKEFIEGVVLIE
+209 DGLQKEFIEGVVLIE

-287 YDRDRFKVFHYYTL
+287 YDRDGFKVFHYYTL

-366 VLIFEV
+366 VLVFEV

-399 DNILDGMEKEYYMN
+399 NNILDGMEKEYYVN

-478 FEEWDSLGTDIV
+478 FEEWDSLATDIV

-547 LYDGKWESF
+547 LYDGKWESY

-599 DYDFTYYQN
+599 DYDFTYYKN

-619 DGLFDGKWEQFYEG
+619 DGLFDGKWQQFYEG
-633 GETKKT
+633 GETK
-639 YSYERNLKNKIWMS
+639 M
-653 YYQDGRRENYTFYT
+653 TFY
-667 LDTLITD
+667 
-674 YDFTYYQNL
+674 Y
-683 QIMEEPKFS
+683 E
-692 KDGLFDG
+692 DGL
-699 KWEQFHQDG
+699 
-708 ETKMTFSYDRNKK
+708 K

-748 YDFKYYDNIKI
+748 YDFKYYDNIEI

-774 QVVEKPR
+774 QVVEEPR
-781 YDNLQIIEEP
+781 YDNLQIVEEP

-806 FGDGDQWR
+806 FDNGDQWR
-814 TFFYEEGLKVK
+814 TFFYEEGIKVK

-843 ENDLRHGQYQEWYE
+843 ENDLKHGQYQEWYE

-874 DLLWSYWN
+874 DLLWTYWN

-891 WRDGVLYDSFQYE
+891 WRDGVLYDSFEYE

-965 AWKGKYVAD
+965 AWKGKYVSD
-974 KKEGKWEWFWLNQE
+974 KREGKWEWFWLNQE

-1006 ERDGSGQTR
+1006 ERDGGGQTR

>member
-1 MKRFYFYSYLFTLVI
+1 MKRIYFYSYLLTLAI

-32 NRIVLEAELK
+32 NRIILEAELK

-52 HTYHFIGPSTD
+52 HTYHFVGPSTD
-63 GPPLETAKEA
+63 GPPIETPSEKSA
-73 QSDVS
+73 DIN

-88 AEEPPAP
+88 AEEPVDA
-95 EPISSE
+95 SE
-101 PPLDD
+101 TESTNDVSD
-106 TPPDTGQVVQDFTI
+106 TVVDTGEVVQDFTI

-163 VYTYYDSIGTTIKTE
+163 IFTYYDSAGTTIKTE

-201 TNYKKGLK
+201 TTYKKGLK
-209 EGLQKEFIEGVVLIE
+209 EGPQKEFIEGVVLIE

-243 GTKKV
+243 GTQKV

-255 EPRGNWL
+255 QPRGNWM
-262 FYDEKGAWMRE
+262 FYDSKGAWMRE
-273 QQYKKGLADGIWSF
+273 EQYKKGLADGIWTF
-287 YDRDRFKVFHYYTL
+287 YDRDGFKVFHYYTL

-338 WANGSTRYTM
+338 WADGSTRYTM

-353 KKDGDEIRYDSTG
+353 KKDGDEIRYDSSG
-366 VLIFEV
+366 VVVFEV
-372 RYDKGIRNGMEKEYY
+372 RYDKGIRNGLEKEYY
-387 GNGNPKRLARYK
+387 VNGNPKRVARYK
-399 DNILDGMEKEYYMN
+399 DNKLD
-413 GDPKRLAS
+413 
-421 YKDGKLNGKTELF
+421 GKTELF

-445 YKDSLRNGK
+445 YKDSLRDGK

-465 QRFTYENDILEGK
+465 QRFTYEKDVLEGR

-495 NGVRHKK
+495 AGVRHKK

-514 FVFLDMDSVITDY
+514 FVFLDMDSIITDY

-556 YIDGATSKKFSYT
+556 YIDGATSKKFSYS

-579 YYQDG
+579 YFQDG

-592 TLDTLIT
+592 DQDTLVT
-599 DYDFTYYQN
+599 DYDFTYYPN
-608 LQIMEEPKFSK
+608 LQIKEEPKFSK
-619 DGLFDGKWEQFYEG
+619 DGLFDGKWEQFYE
-633 GETKKT
+633 
-639 YSYERNLKNKIWMS
+639 
-653 YYQDGRRENYTFYT
+653 
-667 LDTLITD
+667 
-674 YDFTYYQNL
+674 
-683 QIMEEPKFS
+683 
-692 KDGLFDG
+692 
-699 KWEQFHQDG
+699 DG

-730 DNRRQ
+730 DNRRE
-735 NYTFYNQD
+735 NFTFYNQD
-743 TLITN
+743 TLVTD

-759 VDNPDYYDYEYYMNL
+759 VENPDFYSYEYYMNL
-774 QVVEKPR
+774 QTVETPR
-781 YDNLQIIEEP
+781 YDNIQIVEEP
-791 KFDKNGLYD
+791 SFGKNGLFD

-806 FGDGDQWR
+806 FENGDQWR
-814 TFFYEEGLKVK
+814 TFHYEDGLQVK
-825 LWSVFFD
+825 LWSVFYD
-832 STGVRHSETNY
+832 STGMRHSETNY

-857 NIIVRPKEEG
+857 NIVIRPRAEG

-874 DLLWSYWN
+874 DLLWTFWN

-891 WRDGVLYDSFQYE
+891 WRDGVLYDTFEYE
-904 YYPNGQ
+904 YYSNGQ
-910 VKEEPSYKDRRKHGD
+910 VKEEPSYKDRKKHGD
-925 WVRYFPNGDIMGTRT
+925 WVRYFPNGDVMGTRT
-940 FKAGLK
+940 FVAGLK

-957 PGDRDDII
+957 PGERDDII
-965 AWKGKYVAD
+965 AWKGKYVSD
-974 KKEGKWEWFWLNQE
+974 KREGKWEWFWLNQE
-988 KQRVDNYKK
+988 RQRVDSYKK

-1006 ERDGSGQTR
+1006 ERDGSGSSR

-1022 ESSR
+1022 DGTR

>member
-1 MKRFYFYSYLFTLVI
+1 MKRFYLYSYIVTLLI

-32 NRIVLEAELK
+32 NRIILEAELK

-52 HTYHFIGPSTD
+52 HTYHFMGPSTD
-63 GPPLETAKEA
+63 GPPLDETAST
-73 QSDVS
+73 QTDMS

-88 AEEPPAP
+88 AEEETLEAN
-95 EPISSE
+95 SE
-101 PPLDD
+101 PTDLSDESTAD
-106 TPPDTGQVVQDFTI
+106 TSEAVQDFTI

-131 FAKGRREGEWK
+131 FAKGRKEGDWK
-142 TWYANGQLKTY
+142 TWHANGQLKTH

-163 VYTYYDSIGTTIKTE
+163 VYTYYDSVGTTIKTE
-178 TYKKSILEGIT
+178 TYKKSILEGVT
-189 SDFNENSTLRMT
+189 SEFNENGTLHLT
-201 TNYKKGLK
+201 TEYKKGLK

-243 GTKKV
+243 GTQKV

-255 EPRGNWL
+255 SPRGNWT

-273 QQYKKGLADGIWSF
+273 QQYKKGLADGIWTF
-287 YDRDRFKVFHYYTL
+287 YDREGFKVFHYYTL

-306 EYTEAKWPNGQIKED
+306 EYTEAKWPNGQIKEE

-338 WANGSTRYTM
+338 WADGSTRYTM

-387 GNGNPKRLARYK
+387 SNGNPKRLAKYK
-399 DNILDGMEKEYYMN
+399 DN
-413 GDPKRLAS
+413 
-421 YKDGKLNGKTELF
+421 KLNGKTELF

-465 QRFTYENDILEGK
+465 QRFTYENDILEGR

-490 KGSYT
+490 KGTYT
-495 NGVRHKK
+495 GGVRHKK

-514 FVFLDMDSVITDY
+514 FVFLDMDSIITDY

-534 WQLVEEPGFDDRG
+534 WQLVEEPGFNDRG

-569 EGKRDKIWMS
+569 EGKRDKVWMS

-592 TLDTLIT
+592 TQDSLIT
-599 DYDFTYYQN
+599 DYDFTYYAN
-608 LQIMEEPKFSK
+608 LQIKEEPKFSK
-619 DGLFDGKWEQFYEG
+619 DGLFDGKWEQFYE
-633 GETKKT
+633 
-639 YSYERNLKNKIWMS
+639 
-653 YYQDGRRENYTFYT
+653 
-667 LDTLITD
+667 
-674 YDFTYYQNL
+674 
-683 QIMEEPKFS
+683 
-692 KDGLFDG
+692 
-699 KWEQFHQDG
+699 DG
-708 ETKMTFSYDRNKK
+708 ETKMTFSYDRSKK
-721 DQIWMSYFP
+721 DQIWMSYFN

-735 NYTFYNQD
+735 NFTFYNQD
-743 TLITN
+743 TLVTD

-759 VDNPDYYDYEYYMNL
+759 VDDPDLYDYEYYMNL
-774 QVVEKPR
+774 EIVEKPR
-781 YDNLQIIEEP
+781 NDNLQIVEEP
-791 KFDKNGLYD
+791 SFGKNGLFD

-806 FGDGDQWR
+806 FADGDQWR
-814 TFFYEEGLKVK
+814 TFHYEDGLKVK
-825 LWSVFFD
+825 LWSVFYD
-832 STGVRHSETNY
+832 STGTRHSETNY
-843 ENDLRHGQYQEWYE
+843 ENDMKNGQYQEWYE
-857 NIIVRPKEEG
+857 NIIIRPRSEG
-867 LYKEGVK
+867 LYKDDVK
-874 DLLWSYWN
+874 DLLWTFWN

-891 WRDGVLYDSFQYE
+891 WRDGVLYDTFEYE

-925 WVRYFPNGDIMGTRT
+925 WVRYFPDGSVMGTRT
-940 FKAGLK
+940 FVAGLK

-957 PGDRDDII
+957 PGNRDDIV
-965 AWKGKYVAD
+965 AWQGKYVSD
-974 KKEGKWEWFWLNQE
+974 KREGKWEWFWLNQE
-988 KQRVDNYKK
+988 KQRVDSYKK

-1006 ERDGSGQTR
+1006 ERDGSGSTR
-1015 DCSEVRY
+1015 DCSEVRFQ
-1022 ESSR
+1022 SNR

>member
-1 MKRFYFYSYLFTLVI
+1 MKRFYLYSYIATLLI

-32 NRIVLEAELK
+32 NRIILEAELK

-52 HTYHFIGPSTD
+52 HTYHFMGPSTD
-63 GPPLETAKEA
+63 GPPLDETASTQAEM
-73 QSDVS
+73 S

-88 AEEPPAP
+88 AEEETVEANN
-95 EPISSE
+95 EATDISEES
-101 PPLDD
+101 
-106 TPPDTGQVVQDFTI
+106 TADTGEVVQDFTI

-131 FAKGRREGEWK
+131 FAKGRKEGDWK
-142 TWYANGQLKTY
+142 TWHANGQLKTH

-163 VYTYYDSIGTTIKTE
+163 IYTYYDSVGTTIKTE
-178 TYKKSILEGIT
+178 TYKKSILEGVT
-189 SDFNENSTLRMT
+189 SEFNENGTLHIT
-201 TNYKKGLK
+201 TEYKKGLK

-243 GTKKV
+243 GTQKV

-255 EPRGNWL
+255 SPRGNWT

-273 QQYKKGLADGIWSF
+273 QQYKKGLADGIWTF
-287 YDRDRFKVFHYYTL
+287 YDREGFKVFHYYTL

-306 EYTEAKWPNGQIKED
+306 EYTEAKWPNGQIKEE

-338 WANGSTRYTM
+338 WADGSTRYTM

-387 GNGNPKRLARYK
+387 SNGNPKRLAKYK
-399 DNILDGMEKEYYMN
+399 DN
-413 GDPKRLAS
+413 
-421 YKDGKLNGKTELF
+421 KLNGKTELF

-454 TTLWWPNGEAY
+454 TILWWPNGEAY
-465 QRFTYENDILEGK
+465 QRFTYENDILEGR

-490 KGSYT
+490 KGTYT
-495 NGVRHKK
+495 GGVRHKK

-514 FVFLDMDSVITDY
+514 FVFLDMDSIITDY

-534 WQLVEEPGFDDRG
+534 WQLVEEPGFNDRG

-569 EGKRDKIWMS
+569 EGKRDKVWMS

-592 TLDTLIT
+592 TQDSLIT
-599 DYDFTYYQN
+599 DYDFTYYTN
-608 LQIMEEPKFSK
+608 LQIKEEPKFSK
-619 DGLFDGKWEQFYEG
+619 DGLFDGKWEQFYE
-633 GETKKT
+633 
-639 YSYERNLKNKIWMS
+639 
-653 YYQDGRRENYTFYT
+653 
-667 LDTLITD
+667 
-674 YDFTYYQNL
+674 
-683 QIMEEPKFS
+683 
-692 KDGLFDG
+692 
-699 KWEQFHQDG
+699 DG
-708 ETKMTFSYDRNKK
+708 ETKMTFSYDRSKK
-721 DQIWMSYFP
+721 DQIWMSYFN

-743 TLITN
+743 TLITD

-759 VDNPDYYDYEYYMNL
+759 VDDPDLYDYEYYMNL
-774 QVVEKPR
+774 EIIEKPR
-781 YDNLQIIEEP
+781 NDNLQIVEEP
-791 KFDKNGLYD
+791 SFGKNGLFD

-806 FGDGDQWR
+806 FADGDQWR
-814 TFFYEEGLKVK
+814 TFHFEDGLKVK
-825 LWSVFFD
+825 LWSVFYD
-832 STGVRHSETNY
+832 STGTRHSETNY
-843 ENDLRHGQYQEWYE
+843 ENDMKNGQYQEWYE
-857 NIIVRPKEEG
+857 NIIIRPRAEG
-867 LYKEGVK
+867 LYKDDVK
-874 DLLWSYWN
+874 DLLWTFWN

-891 WRDGVLYDSFQYE
+891 WRDGILYDSFEYE

-925 WVRYFPNGDIMGTRT
+925 WVRYFPDGSVMGTRT
-940 FKAGLK
+940 FVAGLK

-957 PGDRDDII
+957 PGNRDDIV
-965 AWKGKYVAD
+965 AWQGKYVSD
-974 KKEGKWEWFWLNQE
+974 KREGKWEWFWLNQE
-988 KQRVDNYKK
+988 KQRVDSYKK

-1006 ERDGSGQTR
+1006 ERDGSGSTR
-1015 DCSEVRY
+1015 DCSEVRFQ
-1022 ESSR
+1022 SNR

>member
-1 MKRFYFYSYLFTLVI
+1 MKRFYIYSYILTLVI
-16 IGCGPEL
+16 ISCGPEL
-23 RTVVERDKY
+23 KTVIERDKF
-32 NRIVLEAELK
+32 NRIILEAELK

-63 GPPLETAKEA
+63 GPPLDNTKSSEE
-73 QSDVS
+73 DMS
-78 VDDSGNLAWG
+78 VDGSGNLAWG
-88 AEEPPAP
+88 AEEEAI
-95 EPISSE
+95 E
-101 PPLDD
+101 
-106 TPPDTGQVVQDFTI
+106 TKNPDTDSTEEATVDTGEVVQDFTI

-131 FAKGRREGEWK
+131 FAKGRREGDWK
-142 TWYANGQLKTY
+142 TWHPNGQLKTH

-163 VYTYYDSIGTTIKTE
+163 MYTYYDSVGTTIKTE
-178 TYKKSILEGIT
+178 TYKKSILEGVV
-189 SDFNENSTLRMT
+189 SVFNENGTLHIT
-201 TNYKKGLK
+201 TEYKKGLK
-209 EGLQKEFIEGVVLIE
+209 SGFEKEFIEGVVLIE

-255 EPRGNWL
+255 TPKGNWT

-273 QQYKKGLADGIWSF
+273 EQYKKGLADGIWTF
-287 YDRDRFKVFHYYTL
+287 YDREGFKVFHYYTL

-306 EYTEAKWPNGQIKED
+306 EYTEAKWPNGQIKEE

-338 WANGSTRYTM
+338 WADGSTRYTM

-387 GNGNPKRLARYK
+387 ANGNPKRLAKYK
-399 DNILDGMEKEYYMN
+399 DN
-413 GDPKRLAS
+413 
-421 YKDGKLNGKTELF
+421 KLNGKTELF

-454 TTLWWPNGEAY
+454 TTHWWPNGEAY
-465 QRFTYENDILEGK
+465 QRFTYENDVLEGR

-514 FVFLDMDSVITDY
+514 FVFLDMDSIITDY

-534 WQLVEEPGFDDRG
+534 WQLVEEPGFNDRG

-556 YIDGATSKKFSYT
+556 YIDGATSKKFSYA
-569 EGKRDKIWMS
+569 EGKRDKIWMA

-592 TLDTLIT
+592 AQDSLVT
-599 DYDFTYYQN
+599 DYDFTYYKN
-608 LQIMEEPKFSK
+608 LQIKEEPNFNKE
-619 DGLFDGKWEQFYEG
+619 GLFDGKWEQFYE
-633 GETKKT
+633 
-639 YSYERNLKNKIWMS
+639 
-653 YYQDGRRENYTFYT
+653 
-667 LDTLITD
+667 
-674 YDFTYYQNL
+674 
-683 QIMEEPKFS
+683 
-692 KDGLFDG
+692 
-699 KWEQFHQDG
+699 DG
-708 ETKMTFSYDRNKK
+708 ETKMTFSYDQSKK
-721 DQIWMSYFP
+721 DKIWMAYFP

-743 TLITN
+743 TLITD
-748 YDFKYYDNIKI
+748 YDYKYYDNIKI
-759 VDNPDYYDYEYYMNL
+759 VNDPDLYDYAYYMNL
-774 QVVEKPR
+774 EIVEKPR
-781 YDNLQIIEEP
+781 YDNLQIVEEP
-791 KFDKNGLYD
+791 SFGKNGLFD

-806 FGDGDQWR
+806 FEDGDQWR
-814 TFFYEEGLKVK
+814 TFHYEEGLKVK
-825 LWSVFFD
+825 MWSVFYD
-832 STGVRHSETNY
+832 STGTRHSETNY
-843 ENDLRHGQYQEWYE
+843 ENDLKHGQYQEWYE
-857 NIIVRPKEEG
+857 NIIIRPLAEG
-867 LYKEGVK
+867 LYKEDVK
-874 DLLWSYWN
+874 DLLWTFWN

-891 WRDGVLYDSFQYE
+891 WRDGILYDSFEYE

-925 WVRYFPNGDIMGTRT
+925 WVRYFPDGSVMGTRT

-957 PGDRDDII
+957 PGNRDDIV
-965 AWKGKYVAD
+965 AWQGKYVAD
-974 KKEGKWEWFWLNQE
+974 KREGKWEWFWLNQE
-988 KQRVDNYKK
+988 KQRVDSYKK
-997 GEMTSEKCF
+997 GEMISEKCF
-1006 ERDGSGQTR
+1006 ERDGSGSTR
-1015 DCSEVRY
+1015 DCSEVRFD
-1022 ESSR
+1022 SSR